1 MGGKDVHS
9 LFCNLFLHLPTLLW
23 SSQSLHLYPSF
34 STVGLSS
41 SLCAGRLPNCLSTLQ
56 VMPSVKR
63 PTGGLN
69 ATLARPATRLS
80 KCHRPL
86 QTTTGP

>member
-1 MGGKDVHS
+1 MMDIESG
-9 LFCNLFLHLPTLLW
+9 CTTATL
-23 SSQSLHLYPSF
+23 
-34 STVGLSS
+34 
-41 SLCAGRLPNCLSTLQ
+41 

-80 KCHRPL
+80 KCHCPL